1 MKSTAIKS
9 VITVAALCLI
19 IAALTT
25 CTVFAAELP
34 SVEVPEADKVIV
46 KEAGQTTF
54 DAKTL
59 FEIDPGSYDISELS
73 VAYTLT
79 KDGAGVLHDDLVF
92 DYEDGDYSLTVMV
105 AKGSEFSPV
114 LKTLNFTLTSRAPE
128 FEDADSMRDV
138 KTINVQKNQGFIDL
152 RILYD
157 VIGNSY
163 SEDEYKVSFD
173 AKYPGRTVE
182 VFGYFIKSISGVYTL
197 TVTISSTDG
206 SFEDVVSVPMTVIV
220 QKAQPQVVFEYEN
233 ETGMT
238 TIGEEHT
245 IYIYA
250 GTQYVDLNEYYTV
263 YGNAYVANEY
273 SASLLVKRVTGEDE
287 YVNCQ
292 VFDGTI
298 APVEGKYLITVKV
311 DPKIQGAFT
320 PITSRTVTF
329 YIKKALPAVTT
340 TSVYVNTA
348 DDEGNV
354 VLSDCVSVS
363 NSAYASDSYEIK
375 YEFFK
380 EGKLVAESKGNPVS
394 LRNGE
399 YTVKATVTSLDG
411 AFEPQVSEFT
421 MTVELAPDLV
431 PIIAG
436 SVCGGVVI
444 IALIVLAVVLAVRKS
459 KKGKKQCSEE

>member
-1 MKSTAIKS
+1 MKSAVIKS
-9 VITVAALCLI
+9 VLTIAALCCI
-19 IAALTT
+19 IAALLT
-25 CTVFAAELP
+25 CTVFASTLP
-34 SVEVPEADKVIV
+34 SVEVSEQDKVIV

-59 FEIDPGSYDISELS
+59 FEINPGSYNIEDLS
-73 VAYTLT
+73 VAYSLT
-79 KDGAGVLHDDLVF
+79 KDGEGVQHDDLVF
-92 DYEDGDYSLTVMV
+92 AFKDGKYSLTVMV
-105 AKGSEFSPV
+105 AKGGEFSPV
-114 LKTLNFTLTSRAPE
+114 LKTVNFELKSVAPE
-128 FEDADSMRDV
+128 FEDADSMQNI

-163 SEDEYKVSFD
+163 SEEEYKVSFD

-182 VFGYFIKSISGVYTL
+182 IFGYFIKSISGVYTI
-197 TVTISSTDG
+197 TVKLSSVDG

-250 GTQYVDLNEYYTV
+250 GSQYVDLNEYFTV

-273 SASLLVKRVTGEDE
+273 SASLLVKRMVGEDE

-292 VFDGTI
+292 VFDGSI
-298 APVEGKYLITVKV
+298 APIEGEYKITVKV

-329 YIKKALPAVTT
+329 YIVKAVPKVTT
-340 TSVYVNTA
+340 TSVYVNKA
-348 DDEGNV
+348 NEDGNI
-354 VLSDCVSVS
+354 VLSDYISVS
-363 NSAYASDSYEIK
+363 NSAYSNDSYEIL
-375 YEFFK
+375 YEFMK
-380 EGKLVAESKGNPVS
+380 DGKPVAETKGNTVE
-394 LRNGE
+394 LKNGE
-399 YTVKATVTSLDG
+399 YTVKATITSLDG
-411 AFEPQVSEFT
+411 AFEPQVSEFV
-421 MTVELAPDLV
+421 MTVELTPDIV
-431 PIIAG
+431 PIIVG
-436 SVCGGVVI
+436 CVCGGVALAAIVAVI
-444 IALIVLAVVLAVRKS
+444 VVIAVKKS
-459 KKGKKQCSEE
+459 RGKKECTEE